1 MKADPMSV
9 EHKTVG
15 EVVAADYRK
24 AEVFKRFGIDF
35 CCGGG
40 RTVEEACQ
48 KKGIAYSTL
57 ENELFKV
64 EQENESAEP
73 MNFHE
78 WDARV
83 LVDHI
88 LSVHHSYV
96 RENIPL
102 LKEFTT
108 KVARVHG
115 HANPEVVAIAELFG
129 EVATEL
135 EEHMMKEEQILF
147 PYIKRLAGLQGQN
160 EPVHRPPFGTVRN
173 PITMMELEHERA
185 GEILSEIRRVSHD
198 FTPPEHACTTYRVAY
213 FKLQEFEADL
223 HKHIHLENNIL
234 FPCAIA
240 LEQRPSSPS

>member
-1 MKADPMSV
+1 MKADPLSV

-15 EVVAADYRK
+15 ELVAADYRK

-48 KKGIAYSTL
+48 KKGIPYSTL
-57 ENELFKV
+57 ENELLKM
-64 EQENESAEP
+64 EQENGSSDL

-83 LVDHI
+83 LIDYI
-88 LSVHHSYV
+88 LSIHHRYV

-102 LKEFTT
+102 LKEFIT

-115 HANPEVVAIAELFG
+115 HAHPEVVAIAALFG
-129 EVATEL
+129 EVASEL
-135 EEHMMKEEQILF
+135 EAHMIKEEQILF
-147 PYIKRLAGLQGQN
+147 PYIKRLAGIQGQN

-185 GEILSEIRRVSHD
+185 GEILAEIRRVSHH

-213 FKLQEFEADL
+213 FKLEEFEADL

-240 LEQRPSSPS
+240 LEQPSSSPS

>member
-1 MKADPMSV
+1 MSV

-15 EVVAADYRK
+15 ELVAADYRK

-48 KKGIAYSTL
+48 KKGIPYSTL
-57 ENELFKV
+57 ENELLKV
-64 EQENESAEP
+64 EQENGSSDL

-78 WDARV
+78 WDPRV
-83 LVDHI
+83 LIDYI

-115 HANPEVVAIAELFG
+115 HAHPEVVAIAELFG

-147 PYIKRLAGLQGQN
+147 PYIKRLAGVQRQN
-160 EPVHRPPFGTVRN
+160 KPMHRPPFGTVRN
-173 PITMMELEHERA
+173 PISMMEFEHERA
-185 GEILSEIRRVSHD
+185 GEILAEIRRLSHD

-213 FKLQEFEADL
+213 FKLEEFEADL

-234 FPCAIA
+234 FPRAIA
-240 LEQRPSSPS
+240 LEQPLSSPS